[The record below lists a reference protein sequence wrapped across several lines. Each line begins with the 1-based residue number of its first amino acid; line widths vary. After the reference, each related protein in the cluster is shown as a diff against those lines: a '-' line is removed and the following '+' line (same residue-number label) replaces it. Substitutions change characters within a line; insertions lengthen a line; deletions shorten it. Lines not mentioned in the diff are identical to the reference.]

1 MAGKTLP
8 APLALV
14 IQGWRGR
21 IGIRVSLL
29 MLLQV
34 AHRGKEFPALC
45 TTALPLEGRD
55 GQSPS
60 RTTRTCDPGVERV
73 PLDRYGF
80 ADASAGCSQR

>member
-21 IGIRVSLL
+21 IGIRESSL
-29 MLLQV
+29 MLPQA

-45 TTALPLEGRD
+45 TTALPLEGHGGRN
-55 GQSPS
+55 PS
-60 RTTRTCDPGVERV
+60 RTIRTCDPGVEGVR
-73 PLDRYGF
+73 
-80 ADASAGCSQR
+80 